1 MPNRLDIHWSRIT
14 TCLVVEGVVCF
25 RTSSA
30 DACTLLASSEGL
42 GRDDE
47 DILAGLRGRDP
58 CGDIALEAALDLDTR
73 SYQRTPSDPVC
84 PDIPDQN
91 TSGVFDVGHCAGF
104 LDHAAFVGHS
114 DLFWSPDTFSDLDAC
129 LDQGLAGIPLAGAR
143 YALLGL
149 VLIGLEV
156 PAFGL
161 DVVLPHL

>member
-14 TCLVVEGVVCF
+14 TCLVVEGVVYYH
-25 RTSSA
+25 TSS
-30 DACTLLASSEGL
+30 DACTLLASSAGL

-47 DILAGLRGRDP
+47 DILADLRVRDP

-73 SYQRTPSDPVC
+73 SYQKTPSGPVC

-91 TSGVFDVGHCAGF
+91 TSGVFDVGQCAGF

-129 LDQGLAGIPLAGAR
+129 LDQGLAGIPHAGAQ
-143 YALLGL
+143 YVLLGL
-149 VLIGLEV
+149 ALIGLEV
-156 PAFGL
+156 LAFGL
-161 DVVLPHL
+161 GVVLPHL